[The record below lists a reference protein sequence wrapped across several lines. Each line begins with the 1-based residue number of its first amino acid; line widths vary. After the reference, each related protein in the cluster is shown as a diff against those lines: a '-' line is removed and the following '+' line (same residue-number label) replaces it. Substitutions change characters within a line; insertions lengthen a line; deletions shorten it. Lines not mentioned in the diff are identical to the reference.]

1 MALEKSLKV
10 SVVIVVIIFISSFQI
25 LKAGDFC
32 ETTVLANGM
41 DTYDAIYKMIYAK
54 NSFWSITRGEVMKSE
69 DGLKWQTVLENSD
82 PLSPFC
88 DISYNGE
95 FFVVLVSSYPRIV
108 FKSSDGLNWT
118 PITLGQD
125 ELIYDICFFNG
136 KFYSFDY
143 LNSNPGVKIFSS
155 SDALS
160 WRESALLTDSDGY
173 FQDAGLFPSDKGLVM
188 FGTLRTSDDRLKSC
202 FFISEDGENW
212 QKKSKIEDIEI
223 SSMAYCNNKFYLSGN
238 NDIFASDDLED
249 FENVFEYDTDE
260 QGTIYKI
267 ISAGNSL
274 YAFYGPMSHNYVHSG
289 PGGKYHFFKCN
300 QQGSW
305 NEISTLTAPGILEM
319 IFADNRIALGGF
331 LGYRAT
337 SVDGINWN
345 EKRPFSYCSFYN
357 STHFKD
363 RFLLL
368 GIDTNQ
374 DKFKSCVYSSSDG
387 ENWEKVFEIADVCFK
402 QMASNKDIY
411 VIASDG
417 GELYYTKDG
426 RNFCSMGTSDKFYQ
440 GIYDIAI
447 NNDNVAVIVGM
458 NYFNGVISSVKCPGS
473 KVVKSYD
480 FTDMLSINSVTTD
493 GNKFVA
499 IGKSKSGELVILRKE
514 SGKKWKRIK
523 LNRSYFPYDN
533 IPFVRYGDGK
543 FILVAS
549 DGEGIPIYL
558 YSDDGINWQRK
569 SFDFFLTAVE
579 FKELRYLNKSFVAI
593 GLNYSS
599 DYSTAIYVSKD
610 GFKWDL
616 FTFPYIF
623 NANTI
628 SFWKKQFIVGGYW
641 GLVLKSDCKDK
652 E

>member
-1 MALEKSLKV
+1 MALEKFLKV
-10 SVVIVVIIFISSFQI
+10 AVIVVTILISSFQV

-32 ETTVLANGM
+32 NTTMLANGM
-41 DTYDAIYKMIYAK
+41 DTYDTIYKIIYAK

-69 DGLKWQTVLENSD
+69 DCVNWQTVLENSD

-88 DISYNGE
+88 EICYNGD

-136 KFYSFDY
+136 KFYSFDRI
-143 LNSNPGVKIFSS
+143 NGGGGVKIFIS

-160 WRESALLTDSDGY
+160 WKEIAICNDEEGY

-238 NDIFASDDLED
+238 NDIFASDNLED
-249 FENVFEYDTDE
+249 FENVFEYDTD
-260 QGTIYKI
+260 QHGTIYKI
-267 ISAGNSL
+267 VSAGNSL
-274 YAFYGPMSHNYVHSG
+274 YAFYGPMSPNYMHSG
-289 PGGKYHFFKCN
+289 PDGKYHFFKCD

-319 IFADNRIALGGF
+319 IFADNRIVLGGF

-345 EKRPFSYCSFYN
+345 EKRPFTYCSFYN

-374 DKFKSCVYSSSDG
+374 DKFKSCVYSIYDG
-387 ENWEKVFEIADVCFK
+387 ENWEKVFEMADLRFK
-402 QMASNKDIY
+402 QMASNKDIC

-426 RNFCSMGTSDKFYQ
+426 RTFFSMGTSDKFCL

-447 NNDNVAVIVGM
+447 NNDNVVVIVGI
-458 NYFNGVISSVKCPGS
+458 NNFNGVISSVKCPGS

-480 FTDMLSINSVTTD
+480 FTDMVSVNSVTTD

-499 IGKSKSGELVILRKE
+499 IGKAKSGELVIIRKE

-543 FILVAS
+543 FILVAA

-558 YSDDGINWQRK
+558 YSNDGINWQRK
-569 SFDFFLTAVE
+569 SCDSYISQVQ
-579 FKELRYLNKSFVAI
+579 FKELRYSNKSFI
-593 GLNYSS
+593 GIGINLSPNYATSVF
-599 DYSTAIYVSKD
+599 VSND
-610 GFKWDL
+610 GFKWDS
-616 FTFPYIF
+616 FAFPHIF
-623 NANTI
+623 ESNTI
-628 SFWKKQFIVGGYW
+628 TYWKKQFIVGGYL